1 MTILDSL
8 AVTSAVQLVLAISLA
23 ASPDPGTA
31 AGAMPP
37 SDPTP
42 DQAVQQIISD
52 AARFPAAGDDLTM
65 YIAGRFDDTAERKAT
80 RRGF

>member
-8 AVTSAVQLVLAISLA
+8 AVTSAVQLMLAVSLLG
-23 ASPDPGTA
+23 SPDPKADA
-31 AGAMPP
+31 AAVPP
-37 SDPTP
+37 SNPTP
-42 DQAVQQIISD
+42 EQAVEQIISD

-65 YIAGRFDDTAERKAT
+65 YIDGRFDQAERGAT